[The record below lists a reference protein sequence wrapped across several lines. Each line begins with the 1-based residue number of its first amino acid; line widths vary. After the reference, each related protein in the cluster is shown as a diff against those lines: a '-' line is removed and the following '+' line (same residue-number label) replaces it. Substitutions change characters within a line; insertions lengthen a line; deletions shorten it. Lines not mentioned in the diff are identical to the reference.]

1 MPRFVYTAKDGN
13 KQVVK
18 GSLTAESEREA
29 VEKLDR
35 MGCFP
40 VSLQEEDIPPAT
52 DERPQTYRFFTRIQK
67 RDVSLFMRQLAD
79 LIEAGLT
86 LNSALYIISRQTE
99 NPQLG
104 KIVADLGTTLR
115 EGASFSEALAHYPK
129 IFSPLFV
136 NMIKSGEVGG
146 VLAEVLAKLSDFS
159 EAEEELRAKV
169 RFALAYPAL
178 ILFVGIATIVVLLT
192 FVIPKMVSLFQEVGQ
207 VLPLPTRI
215 LIELSRMVV
224 NYGWFLLAM
233 VIVGAGLLRQL
244 ARSQEG
250 RLAMDRMKLRFPIW
264 GPLIIKVETARF
276 ARSLGLLLKHGVAI
290 LQAVEVVT
298 QNMVNEVMK
307 SGMRKIREQL
317 EGGVSLSHAMREYP
331 VFPVFVTNMV
341 AVGEE
346 GGTLDRSLL
355 KIGEAYEREADR
367 TMKLMASLIEPVMIL
382 VMGLVVGFIVVSML
396 LPIFQIDIL
405 SR

>member
-1 MPRFVYTAKDGN
+1 MPRFAYTAKDGN
-13 KQVVK
+13 KQEVK

-29 VEKLDR
+29 IEKLDR

-40 VSLQEEDIPPAT
+40 VSLREEEIPPAP
-52 DERPQTYRFFTRIQK
+52 DKRPSAYRFFTRIQK

-86 LNSALYIISRQTE
+86 LNGALTIISRQTE
-99 NPQLG
+99 NPHLG
-104 KIVADLGTTLR
+104 KIVADLDAIIR
-115 EGASFSEALAHYPK
+115 DGAGFSEALAHYPK
-129 IFSPLFV
+129 IFSPLLV
-136 NMIKSGEVGG
+136 NMVKSGEVGG
-146 VLAEVLAKLSDFS
+146 MLAEVLARLADFS

-215 LIELSRMVV
+215 LMEMSRMIVS
-224 NYGWFLLAM
+224 YGWFLLAM

-244 ARSQEG
+244 AHSQEG
-250 RLAMDRMKLRFPIW
+250 KLALDRMKLRFPIW
-264 GPLIIKVETARF
+264 GPLITKVETARF

-298 QNMVNEVMK
+298 QSMVNEVMK

-317 EGGVSLSHAMREYP
+317 EGGASLSHAMHEYP

-346 GGTLDRSLL
+346 SGTLDRSLL

-367 TMKLMASLIEPVMIL
+367 TMKLMAALIEPVMIL

-396 LPIFQIDIL
+396 LPIFQIDLL